1 MRLQTKILIGLLGGL
16 VAGFLARQFTG
27 IQVMVGWV
35 EPIGTIFIRLI
46 TMVVIPLVAGSLFTA
61 VASLGSMRR
70 LGAIGARTFA
80 WFLVSTFVAAIIG
93 LVVALIA
100 GVGGGLDPTVRD
112 AVTDRYADV
121 AAGASANISAVP
133 GLKQTL
139 INIVPLNPMAAA
151 AQGDLLALIFTITL
165 FATATIA
172 LDEVKRRPLVTFF
185 AAVNDVSMVVIR
197 WLMVLAP
204 VAVGVLIA
212 ATVMR
217 SGLDLLRSL
226 ATYAL
231 IVVAALVAHV
241 VLVLVPI
248 IVVGVRAG
256 VGAFVRNVGDA
267 LVLAFSTASSSVT
280 LPVSMNAARERLG
293 IPADVV
299 SFVLPAG
306 TTLNKNGAAV
316 YKAATAVFL
325 ANLYGVDLGF
335 GQMVTIVLTTMVAS
349 SAGAGVPGS
358 SLITTLIVLNAIG
371 LGPNAASGIALVAGI
386 DRPLDMCRTT
396 VNTFSN
402 LVGAAWVARSGSA
415 SDGMVPSGAGLES
428 PRDVRA

>member
-1 MRLQTKILIGLLGGL
+1 MKLQTKILLGL
-16 VAGFLARQFTG
+16 VVGLAAGFVARLPELGAFRTV
-27 IQVMVGWV
+27 IDWA

-46 TMVVIPLVAGSLFTA
+46 TMVVIPLVAGSLFTS

-70 LGAIGARTFA
+70 LGAIGARTLA
-80 WFLVSTFVAAIIG
+80 WFLGSTFIAAVIG
-93 LVVALIA
+93 LGVALIA
-100 GVGGGLDPTVRD
+100 GVGGGLDPAVRD
-112 AVTDRYADV
+112 AVTQRFAD
-121 AAGASANISAVP
+121 AGAGASANVSAVP
-133 GLKQTL
+133 SLKQTL
-139 INIVPLNPMAAA
+139 INIVPVNPIAAA
-151 AQGDLLALIFTITL
+151 AQGDLLALIFAIIL
-165 FATATIA
+165 FAAAATAM
-172 LDEVKRRPLVTFF
+172 DEDRRRPLVSFF
-185 AAVNDVSMVVIR
+185 QAVNDVSMVVIR

-204 VAVGVLIA
+204 TAVGILIA
-212 ATVMR
+212 VTVVR

-241 VLVLVPI
+241 LLVLVPALL
-248 IVVGVRAG
+248 VLVRVNVGT
-256 VGAFVRNVGDA
+256 FVRGVSDA
-267 LVLAFSTASSSVT
+267 LMLAFSTASSSVT
-280 LPVSMNAARERLG
+280 LPVSMTAARERLV
-293 IPADVV
+293 IPPEVV

-325 ANLYGVDLGF
+325 ANLYGVDVGF
-335 GQMVTIVLTTMVAS
+335 GQLVTIVLTTLVAS

-358 SLITTLIVLNAIG
+358 SLVTTLIVLNAIG

-402 LVGAAWVARSGSA
+402 LVGAAWVARGSRVA
-415 SDGMVPSGAGLES
+415 NDQ
-428 PRDVRA
+428 

>member
-1 MRLQTKILIGLLGGL
+1 MKLQTKILLGL
-16 VAGFLARQFTG
+16 VLGLAAGVLARLP
-27 IQVMVGWV
+27 QVGAFRTVIAWA

-46 TMVVIPLVAGSLFTA
+46 TMIVIPLVAGSLFTS
-61 VASLGSMRR
+61 VASLGNMRR
-70 LGAIGARTFA
+70 LGAIGARTLA
-80 WFLVSTFVAAIIG
+80 WFLGSTFIAAVIG

-112 AVTDRYADV
+112 AVTQRFAE
-121 AAGASANISAVP
+121 AGAGASANVSAVP
-133 GLKQTL
+133 SLKETL
-139 INIVPLNPMAAA
+139 INIVPVNPIAAA
-151 AQGDLLALIFTITL
+151 AQGDLLALIFAIVL
-165 FATATIA
+165 FAAAATAM
-172 LDEVKRRPLVTFF
+172 DEERRRPLVSFF
-185 AAVNDVSMVVIR
+185 QAVNDVSMVVIR

-204 VAVGVLIA
+204 AAVGILIA
-212 ATVMR
+212 VTVVR

-226 ATYAL
+226 AAYAL
-231 IVVAALVAHV
+231 IVVAALAAHVLV
-241 VLVLVPI
+241 VLVPAL
-248 IVVGVRAG
+248 IVAVRAN
-256 VGAFVRNVGDA
+256 VVWFVRRVSDA

-280 LPVSMNAARERLG
+280 LPVSMTAARERLG
-293 IPADVV
+293 IPAEVV

-335 GQMVTIVLTTMVAS
+335 GQLVTIVLTTMVAS

-358 SLITTLIVLNAIG
+358 SLVTTLIVLNAIG
-371 LGPNAASGIALVAGI
+371 LGPDAASGIALVAGI

-402 LVGAAWVARSGSA
+402 LVGAAWVAKGSRVA
-415 SDGMVPSGAGLES
+415 NDQ
-428 PRDVRA
+428 

>member
-1 MRLQTKILIGLLGGL
+1 MKLQTKILIGLVLGL
-16 VAGFLARQFTG
+16 AAGFLARLPQLGPFRTV
-27 IQVMVGWV
+27 IEWA

-46 TMVVIPLVAGSLFTA
+46 TMIVIPLVAGSLFTS

-70 LGAIGARTFA
+70 LGAIGARTLA
-80 WFLVSTFVAAIIG
+80 WFLGSTFLAAVIG

-100 GVGGGLDPTVRD
+100 GAGGGLDPSVRD
-112 AVTDRYADV
+112 AVTQRFAE
-121 AAGASANISAVP
+121 AGAGASANVSAVP
-133 GLKQTL
+133 DLKQTL
-139 INIVPLNPMAAA
+139 INIVPVNPIAAA
-151 AQGDLLALIFTITL
+151 AQGDLLALIFAIIL
-165 FATATIA
+165 FAAAATA
-172 LDEVKRRPLVTFF
+172 LDEDRRRPLVSFF
-185 AAVNDVSMVVIR
+185 QAVNDVSMVVIR

-204 VAVGVLIA
+204 AAVGILIA
-212 ATVMR
+212 VTVVR

-241 VLVLVPI
+241 IVVLVPAL
-248 IVVGVRAG
+248 VVAVRVNVATFIRGVS
-256 VGAFVRNVGDA
+256 DA
-267 LVLAFSTASSSVT
+267 LMLAFSTASSSVT
-280 LPVSMNAARERLG
+280 LPVSMTAARERLR
-293 IPADVV
+293 IPNDVV

-335 GQMVTIVLTTMVAS
+335 GQLVTIVLTTMVAS

-358 SLITTLIVLNAIG
+358 SLVTTLIVLNAIG

-402 LVGAAWVARSGSA
+402 LVGAAWVARGSRVVN
-415 SDGMVPSGAGLES
+415 DQ
-428 PRDVRA
+428 